1 MNKTNSRS
9 NNYHL
14 LMTVKFSLDFLV
26 EGLVSW
32 QLENRNVLRY
42 VPCLSHIKFWI
53 YLSFPEVDGALNIKS
68 KCFLNLKCHCI
79 FGQCFMVYGLNF

>member
-9 NNYHL
+9 NIYHL
-14 LMTVKFSLDFLV
+14 LMTVKLSLDFLV

-53 YLSFPEVDGALNIKS
+53 YLSFPEVDSALNIKS